1 MKRYFSIFLL
11 QVCPL
16 PKRRKSRKEDGGG
29 SSVRLGPGRRRKEE
43 GGGGNKQFPDIY
55 DPILPEK
62 KRGKGWIEEEEE
74 EEKEALPSVLYIYF
88 AQEEGT
94 FL

>member
-43 GGGGNKQFPDIY
+43 EGEAISNSQIFMTPFCQ
-55 DPILPEK
+55 
-62 KRGKGWIEEEEE
+62 KRKGGKGWIEEEEE
-74 EEKEALPSVLYIYF
+74 EEEALPSVLYIYF